1 MGTYSRIILLLA
13 VLSATACEDATNTLV
28 GPGANED
35 CRERNS
41 ATIAIRNESRT
52 NRAYDM
58 RLDGVT
64 VVSNIPV
71 GQTGAQYAVVAGVPR
86 RVEVFYTVAPITPAC
101 RFDIIPVLCSGEV
114 YTCRN

>member
-1 MGTYSRIILLLA
+1 
-13 VLSATACEDATNTLV
+13 
-28 GPGANED
+28 
-35 CRERNS
+35 
-41 ATIAIRNESRT
+41 
-52 NRAYDM
+52 M